1 MSPKH
6 FSLIN
11 YSLTLFS
18 FALGSV
24 FNFILF
30 TFFFFLQKSKH
41 KICSRISDIV
51 SNHGI
56 KVAQGDKTLPILEA
70 YCSAYQVVVHFFFFF

>member
-24 FNFILF
+24 LF
-30 TFFFFLQKSKH
+30 YLNYLVFFLQKYKH
-41 KICSRISDIV
+41 KIYSRISAAV
-51 SNHGI
+51 GNHKI
-56 KVAQGDKTLPILEA
+56 KVAQGDKVNINCTRSIL
-70 YCSAYQVVVHFFFFF
+70 